1 MSAQLSAGRLGDG
14 TARPSLRLRWEAH
27 DRHGA
32 ITFFAI
38 VGVLGAVAMALFG
51 LPPADIHGPLH
62 YIGIM
67 DPLCGMTRAFRL
79 LARGQLDRAVTY
91 NPASPL
97 LAVVLVGVV
106 IRAAIGKTSGRWLD
120 ITVVRSRGMYLV
132 IGLGIAA
139 LWINQ
144 QIHAGLLMQTH

>member
-1 MSAQLSAGRLGDG
+1 
-14 TARPSLRLRWEAH
+14 
-27 DRHGA
+27 
-32 ITFFAI
+32 
-38 VGVLGAVAMALFG
+38 MALFG
-51 LPPADIHGPLH
+51 LPPADIHGPFH
-62 YIGIM
+62 YVGIM

-79 LARGQLDRAVTY
+79 LARGQLGRAVTY

-120 ITVVRSRGMYLV
+120 VTVVRSRGMYLV

>member
-1 MSAQLSAGRLGDG
+1 
-14 TARPSLRLRWEAH
+14 
-27 DRHGA
+27 
-32 ITFFAI
+32 
-38 VGVLGAVAMALFG
+38 
-51 LPPADIHGPLH
+51 
-62 YIGIM
+62 
-67 DPLCGMTRAFRL
+67 MTRASRL
-79 LARGQLDRAVTY
+79 LARGQLGRAVTY

-106 IRAAIGKTSGRWLD
+106 IRAGVGKISGRWFD
-120 ITVVRSRGMYLV
+120 FTVVRSRGVYIV

>member
-1 MSAQLSAGRLGDG
+1 MPAQLTARRGDDG

-38 VGVLGAVAMALFG
+38 VGVLGAVAMALFD
-51 LPPADIHGPLH
+51 LPPADIHGPFH

-106 IRAAIGKTSGRWLD
+106 IRAGVGKISGRWFD
-120 ITVVRSRGMYLV
+120 ITVVRSRGVYLM
-132 IGLGIAA
+132 IGLGVGA